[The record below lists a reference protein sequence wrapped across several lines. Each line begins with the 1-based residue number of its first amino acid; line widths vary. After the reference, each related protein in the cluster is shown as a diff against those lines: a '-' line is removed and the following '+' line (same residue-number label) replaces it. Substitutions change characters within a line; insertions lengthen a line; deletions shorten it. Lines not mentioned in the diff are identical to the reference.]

1 MQEPCLRL
9 RFFFFLLL
17 LESFLFL
24 LCCITPLQ
32 RMHSVN
38 PEKVHRKAA
47 VMSAGSGCGCNGG
60 RIKRLT
66 LTRQNNQ
73 TRMKEM
79 WLSLWIQ
86 RLRKEC
92 DPYLSRKVLCD
103 LVHHSEALFETQG
116 RWGRANERTFHFT
129 QRISF
134 LDVIRISQYVVQSE
148 NIDVVN
154 KMKKI
159 SKISRMK
166 NPLLI
171 SLRLMSEKVRAPN
184 TELPSSSGPGWPQTE
199 C

>member
-1 MQEPCLRL
+1 
-9 RFFFFLLL
+9 
-17 LESFLFL
+17 
-24 LCCITPLQ
+24 
-32 RMHSVN
+32 MHSVN

-129 QRISF
+129 QRILF
-134 LDVIRISQYVVQSE
+134 LDVIHISQYVVQSE

-159 SKISRMK
+159 SKISQMK

-171 SLRLMSEKVRAPN
+171 SLRLMSEKVCAPD